1 MKGFGD
7 QPAESSRRS
16 FDSAARFAQDDSGPL
31 LETGDQKR
39 TAATRLGLFFDCLL
53 LLPAYLYISLTPS
66 TNALS
71 LRLRLG

>member
-39 TAATRLGLFFDCLL
+39 TAATRLGCG
-53 LLPAYLYISLTPS
+53 S
-66 TNALS
+66 AL
-71 LRLRLG
+71 